1 MKYVPSVT
9 GRVTGYGPN
18 MQAIKK
24 RRQQAKMQTK
34 TKETQTPKIGW
45 AMAAEVLRKM
55 IPAKCNVMF
64 TGAPGIGKT
73 ALIKTITK
81 ELGHDLII
89 FHPVISDPTDFKGMP
104 WMFKDDKGKE
114 HCVFVPFDQL
124 EALINATSPV
134 VCFLDDLGQA
144 PDAVQAA
151 AMQLLHGGTLNGKS
165 ISKHV
170 TFVACTNRKQ
180 DRAGVSGILEPVKSR
195 FVGIWELVPE
205 IEPFI
210 QFLINEK
217 HSPVLVAF
225 MRHRPN
231 WLVGGDDGWK
241 PAADIVNQACP
252 RTIEHLGKTIR
263 MGFDKITS
271 ATVYAGAVGK
281 AMGNE
286 FFSFEQLATR
296 LPDIDV
302 VLANP
307 NGAEAPKDQEACYAM
322 IGALHSRM
330 DRGNLGN
337 IYKYIRAHFSKE
349 MQAVFHWDVE
359 HYNKNLIQHESYI
372 GWAKDHG
379 DMLTN

>member
-1 MKYVPSVT
+1 MAT
-9 GRVTGYGPN
+9 
-18 MQAIKK
+18 I
-24 RRQQAKMQTK
+24 K
-34 TKETQTPKIGW
+34 TKETQTPKVGW
-45 AMAAEVLRKM
+45 AMACEIARKF
-55 IPAKCNVMF
+55 IQANHNLMF

-73 ALIKTITK
+73 ALIKMIAK
-81 ELGHDLII
+81 QISYQLVI
-89 FHPVISDPTDFKGMP
+89 FHPVISDPCDFKGLP
-104 WMFKDDKGKE
+104 WIFKDENGKE

-124 EALINATSPV
+124 EALIKATSPTI
-134 VCFLDDLGQA
+134 CFLDDLGQA
-144 PDAVQAA
+144 PEAVQAA
-151 AMQLLHGGTLNGKS
+151 AMQLLHGGTLNGKR

-195 FVGIWELVPE
+195 FHGIFELVPE

-210 QFLINEK
+210 QHLIKEK
-217 HSPVLVAF
+217 HSPTLVAF

-231 WLVGGDDGWK
+231 WLAGGDDGWK

-252 RTIEHLGKTIR
+252 RTIEHLGDCVKL
-263 MGFDKITS
+263 GFDKITS

-286 FFSFEQLATR
+286 FFAFEQLATR

-307 NGAEAPKDQEACYAM
+307 LGAEAPKDTEAAYAM

-330 DRGNLGN
+330 DRGNLDN
-337 IYKYIRAHFSKE
+337 IYKYIGAHFTKE
-349 MQAVFHWDVE
+349 LQAVFHWDVE
-359 HYNKNLIQHESYI
+359 GYNKNLIQHAAYI
-372 GWAKDHG
+372 KWAADNG
-379 DMLTN
+379 NMLSN